1 MISRLLVRIFHY
13 YYVPYVLNIEF
24 ETEYM
29 NSLMIGTFIIDVF
42 PLLISLSGTKLL
54 ISDGINVEYY
64 WKKSKEESLSLSLS
78 VIFIPVP
85 IFISNYKISIILNME
100 IYAGIIIKL
109 NLTGILV
116 AYWYS
121 TYYYISLNMRNLIC

>member
-1 MISRLLVRIFHY
+1 M
-13 YYVPYVLNIEF
+13 LNIEF